1 MGFYAHYKPK
11 KRTNRR
17 VIRELR
23 KYVLSL
29 KPSDKLLRYKQILIC
44 QMQAQRK
51 EGKKSVLARGVRY
64 TLDRIVG
71 YLSPIS
77 RWNKGKKQEWVNRVT
92 YDKQLKDK

>member
-1 MGFYAHYKPK
+1 
-11 KRTNRR
+11 
-17 VIRELR
+17 
-23 KYVLSL
+23 
-29 KPSDKLLRYKQILIC
+29 
-44 QMQAQRK
+44 MQAQRK